1 MHCDVIPS
9 ASWPTGL
16 ILGYDIGVN
25 LTWVIKKGG
34 NPMMGIYSL
43 VHNVSDITSWDN
55 TSPPSVWWQR
65 RPGGHLFPVKSDLDL
80 CRSSCTETSQHTR
93 ASCFQTRWGISLRV
107 RIHTSTQHFSCIVTA
122 AAGVMPGLG
131 GTSDLSSKL
140 STLNSQLSALSVR
153 ACGQQWQTGVYDL
166 KCHKELFYIKEREKK
181 EGGGRRDCGYTEPYS
196 QGDPQSLVWLQSDCE
211 TRRIKRIITQTS
223 QWSPITPWHM
233 PLRRF
238 ISHRPDYCVCVCLR
252 FL

>member
-1 MHCDVIPS
+1 MPAPILYSSHVAFLTTVFMMHCDVIPS

-140 STLNSQLSALSVR
+140 STLNSQLSALSSQR
-153 ACGQQWQTGVYDL
+153 TSMWPAMTNRGLWL
-166 KCHKELFYIKEREKK
+166 KMPQRVVLHKRERE
-181 EGGGRRDCGYTEPYS
+181 EGRRGAS
-196 QGDPQSLVWLQSDCE
+196 WL
-211 TRRIKRIITQTS
+211 
-223 QWSPITPWHM
+223 WLHWA
-233 PLRRF
+233 L
-238 ISHRPDYCVCVCLR
+238 
-252 FL
+252 